1 MTTNGAALDGAE
13 GLIKLWQAQP
23 VTGATSDM
31 VYAVLHEAI
40 LSGVLLPGQRL
51 AEESFAALFN
61 VSRTPVREAF
71 VRLETTGL
79 AHRVPRR
86 GLIVG
91 KITPQEI
98 VDVYVV
104 RETMDGLAAY
114 LAAQFATPG
123 DVAHLASINAE
134 FASAAERGDA
144 KEMARLNLEFHTA
157 IAASARNSLLVQFL
171 ENIHHLVR
179 RFPGTTFQHPGR
191 AAEAIE
197 EHEQLIAAI
206 RSRDADRARRIAS
219 ESMAKAREIRIAM
232 LARDAAS
239 LVPA

>member
-13 GLIKLWQAQP
+13 GLIKLWQAQS

-71 VRLETTGL
+71 VRLEATGL

-134 FASAAERGDA
+134 FAAAAERGDA
-144 KEMARLNLEFHTA
+144 NEMARLNLEFHTA

-191 AAEAIE
+191 AVEAIE

-206 RSRDADRARRIAS
+206 RSRAADDARRIAS

>member
-1 MTTNGAALDGAE
+1 MTTNGATLDGAE
-13 GLIKLWQAQP
+13 VLIKLWQAQP

-31 VYAVLHEAI
+31 VYAVLHEGI
-40 LSGVLLPGQRL
+40 LSGVLSPGQRL
-51 AEESFAALFN
+51 AEVAFASLFN
-61 VSRTPVREAF
+61 VSRTPVREAL

-86 GLIVG
+86 GLVVG
-91 KITPQEI
+91 QITPQEI

-104 RETMDGLAAY
+104 RENLDGLAAF

-123 DVAHLASINAE
+123 DVAHLASINGE
-134 FASAAERGDA
+134 FARAGELSDA
-144 KEMARLNLEFHTA
+144 REMARLNLEFHTA
-157 IAASARNSLLVQFL
+157 IAAVSRNSLLVQFL
-171 ENIHHLVR
+171 ESIHHLVR

-191 AAEAIE
+191 AGEAIQ

-206 RSRDADRARRIAS
+206 RARDAERARCIAA
-219 ESMAKAREIRIAM
+219 ESMAKARQIRIAM
-232 LARDAAS
+232 LARDAES